1 MLSEASQSFDPF
13 EPSKNREKSEKAT
26 SAKPGPTRSYGRK
39 QQQDILTGG
48 CWMERK
54 PQVPLEQST
63 RTLAL
68 AEKILDRQT
77 CARKCG
83 GASDSTAIRSNLHRV
98 ASSADELAL
107 LDVYLF
113 LRSLLRIVH
122 ALSWMLRGACPQRRT
137 SNGPQS
143 KAMKARTLTR
153 SLSASSLRI
162 NRKAHRL
169 LSCCRCLLGVSQCTS
184 VFLVRAARVTL
195 MWTAKI
201 LPNSSHKAL
210 FHFWHG

>member
-13 EPSKNREKSEKAT
+13 EPSKNRGKSEKAT

-77 CARKCG
+77 CARKRG

-122 ALSWMLRGACPQRRT
+122 ALSWMLRGACPQRHT

-143 KAMKARTLTR
+143 KAMKARTW
-153 SLSASSLRI
+153 I

-169 LSCCRCLLGVSQCTS
+169 LSCCMCLLGVSQCTS